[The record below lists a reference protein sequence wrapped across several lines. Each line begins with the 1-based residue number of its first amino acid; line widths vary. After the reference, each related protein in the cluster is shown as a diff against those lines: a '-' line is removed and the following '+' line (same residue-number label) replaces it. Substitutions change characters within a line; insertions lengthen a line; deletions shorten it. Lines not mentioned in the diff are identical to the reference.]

1 MLAHMYMFY
10 FHFSDKHKNY
20 FNCHMMNY
28 EKFKGWDQK
37 PSFFKNVSCADPN
50 IYVGVRGGGAPYI
63 GEGFKAS
70 LHDMLISQRF

>member
-1 MLAHMYMFY
+1 MV
-10 FHFSDKHKNY
+10 
-20 FNCHMMNY
+20 NY

-50 IYVGVRGGGAPYI
+50 IYVGVRGGAPYI